1 LPIRKSVFVVDDDPS
16 MRMGVKRLLR
26 VHGFNA
32 TLFDSA
38 NALLSQGD
46 FGSAFCVILDINLN
60 GESGIAL
67 RRCLA
72 DRGVT
77 LPVIYITGDDS
88 EANRAAAIESGC
100 LAYVAK
106 PFAAQSLIEP
116 VARACAA
123 LA

>member
-16 MRMGVKRLLR
+16 MRIGMKRLLR
-26 VHGFNA
+26 AHGYNA

-46 FGSAFCVILDINLN
+46 FGRAFCVILDINLN

-67 RRCLA
+67 RRSLA
-72 DRGVT
+72 DRGVR

-100 LAYVAK
+100 IAYVAK

-116 VARACAA
+116 VARARAA
-123 LA
+123 VT

>member
-1 LPIRKSVFVVDDDPS
+1 
-16 MRMGVKRLLR
+16 MRMGMKRLLR
-26 VHGFNA
+26 VHGYNA

-38 NALLSQGD
+38 DALLSHGD
-46 FGSAFCVILDINLN
+46 FGRAFCVILDINLN

-72 DRGVT
+72 DRGVR

-100 LAYVAK
+100 IAYVAK

-123 LA
+123 VT